1 MSGGVDKSVAGPA
14 SQAGTGTDMGG
25 GMGAGADAGA
35 DTGADTGVGPGADT
49 DAGPGAGIGAV
60 MGAGPGADAGTGRS
74 AKRWWMLA
82 LLSLCIA
89 GNYYAYDSIAPVAD
103 LLRSG
108 RGFSQSQI
116 GLLNAVFSLPNIF
129 LALAGGIL
137 IDRYGPARVSL
148 WTAALCCLGTV
159 LTAVGEPFG
168 LMVVG
173 RLLFG
178 VGEETLLIAL
188 LAGLARWF
196 AAGGMAVAM
205 ASFFSLAR
213 VGSYAADISPR
224 WASELYQRG
233 WQPPLWLAAAI
244 TVASLAAAVI
254 YAVVD
259 RAALGHA
266 APGHAASSHAASS
279 HAAPGRAASSHAAS
293 SHAAPGSAA
302 SAAAS
307 ERVTWSDIQ
316 RFDRSYWYILALN
329 VLFASVFFPFRS
341 TFAIE
346 YFQYAKGLSLEAA
359 GLVNSWVFFAAIFAT
374 PVFGLIAD
382 RVGHRALMMTVGTLL
397 MPATFLVLGATHWS
411 LAISTVLMGISFSV
425 VPAVIW
431 PATAMLV
438 EPRRLGTAYGLV
450 NVLQNVGLA
459 ACNMAAGW
467 LNDRA
472 GAGPNNPGGFDAMLW
487 FFGVLGFMAFLFVAL
502 LWRRESGPKGHGL
515 ESRTAW

>member
-1 MSGGVDKSVAGPA
+1 VSGAAEKPPADPSSQAVAAAGPIA
-14 SQAGTGTDMGG
+14 GTDTVAFAGTGTG
-25 GMGAGADAGA
+25 
-35 DTGADTGVGPGADT
+35 
-49 DAGPGAGIGAV
+49 
-60 MGAGPGADAGTGRS
+60 AGTGNAVSGLGRP

-89 GNYYAYDSIAPVAD
+89 GNYYAYDSVAPVAD

-159 LTAVGEPFG
+159 LTAVGEPFS

-188 LAGLARWF
+188 LAGLAQWF

-224 WASELYQRG
+224 WAPELYQRG

-244 TVASLAAAVI
+244 TVTSLAAAVI
-254 YAVVD
+254 YAMVNRVVPAHAT
-259 RAALGHA
+259 RGRA
-266 APGHAASSHAASS
+266 APGDVVSRDA
-279 HAAPGRAASSHAAS
+279 R
-293 SHAAPGSAA
+293 PGSAE
-302 SAAAS
+302 SAS

-346 YFQYAKGLSLEAA
+346 YFQDAKGLSLEAA

-382 RVGHRALMMTVGTLL
+382 RVGHRALMMTLGTLL

-411 LAISTVLMGISFSV
+411 LAFSTVLMGISFSV

-431 PATAMLV
+431 PSTAMLV
-438 EPRRLGTAYGLV
+438 EPKRLGTAYGLV

-459 ACNMAAGW
+459 ACNMVAGW

-472 GAGPNNPGGFDAMLW
+472 GAGPGNPGGFDAMLW
-487 FFGVLGFMAFLFVAL
+487 FFGVLGFVAFLFVGL
-502 LWRRESGPKGHGL
+502 LWRRELGALGHGL
-515 ESRTAW
+515 ESRTG